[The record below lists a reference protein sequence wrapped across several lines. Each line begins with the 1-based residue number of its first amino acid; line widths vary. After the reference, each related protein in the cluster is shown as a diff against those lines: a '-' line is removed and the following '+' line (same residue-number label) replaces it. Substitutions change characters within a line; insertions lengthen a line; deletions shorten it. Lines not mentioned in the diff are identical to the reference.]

1 MAARTRA
8 LLALLLA
15 TAACADKPAPL
26 PARLEPRAL
35 LEEWRSLSERAAD
48 VSSPEPVTLYTG
60 SRTWGLC
67 LLKSCA
73 YGTRQGAASVAE
85 RGALSRATQAV
96 AQAIEG
102 QFPGSVVRRHAVRDV
117 QVLNAKQQSLELE
130 LDGLGHKVLLSDTSP
145 EAFRP
150 LGLETAPRA
159 HAALQART
167 PVFHGS
173 VPGALR
179 MLPSAHTVMRAI
191 PAAPW
196 ASSRACSPTLPASGE
211 HSSRLAPCII
221 LLGLTPCRLC
231 AQEAAAPLAPPGDG
245 GALGDLV
252 LVGPLEL
259 VFSSSAAAAPGPE
272 GALPSLP
279 PLLPD
284 GPGAG
289 ELPSFTTLLGA
300 LDNTLQVPKLC
311 AERDTS
317 VFMGV

>member
-1 MAARTRA
+1 M
-8 LLALLLA
+8 
-15 TAACADKPAPL
+15 
-26 PARLEPRAL
+26 
-35 LEEWRSLSERAAD
+35 
-48 VSSPEPVTLYTG
+48 
-60 SRTWGLC
+60 
-67 LLKSCA
+67 
-73 YGTRQGAASVAE
+73 AE
-85 RGALSRATQAV
+85 RGALSRSIQAV

-159 HAALQART
+159 PGALQART
-167 PVFHGS
+167 P
-173 VPGALR
+173 GARCRARRMIYTAVCTLR
-179 MLPSAHTVMRAI
+179 HTRHFRCANF
-191 PAAPW
+191 AAP
-196 ASSRACSPTLPASGE
+196 
-211 HSSRLAPCII
+211 I
-221 LLGLTPCRLC
+221 LGLTPCWLC
-231 AQEAAAPLAPPGDG
+231 VQEAVGPLVPPGDG

-279 PLLPD
+279 PLLPG

-289 ELPSFTTLLGA
+289 ELLSFTTLLGA
-300 LDNTLQVPKLC
+300 LDNTFWIAAVCRTRQYVVQGCMRAASALLAQPSALACKAHQATCEEDEGSKAAAL
-311 AERDTS
+311 A
-317 VFMGV
+317 